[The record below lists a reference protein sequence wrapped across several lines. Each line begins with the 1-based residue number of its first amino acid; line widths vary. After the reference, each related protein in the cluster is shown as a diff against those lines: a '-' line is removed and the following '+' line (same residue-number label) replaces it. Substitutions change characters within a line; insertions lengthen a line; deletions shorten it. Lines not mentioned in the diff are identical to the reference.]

1 MRHTAST
8 SRTSTQEPPFY
19 STPGIKHQYPYPE
32 RIATGERVKNNKHA
46 ANVEAAGDQFVAPAF
61 TPFGTPYPSALKFL
75 RQIAHSG
82 DKLDIAAGRDAPRFH
97 HECTASTFMT
107 PTHVAYMVHAC
118 SAAVARATAKAAR
131 KYAHAR
137 AISHSVRENTL
148 ARPAV
153 VQPTF

>member
-1 MRHTAST
+1 MTTACAWHGVHTPA
-8 SRTSTQEPPFY
+8 
-19 STPGIKHQYPYPE
+19 HQVSKNRP
-32 RIATGERVKNNKHA
+32 RKKLSQTTTGERVKINKHA
-46 ANVEAAGDQFVAPAF
+46 ANVEAVGDQFVAPAF

-82 DKLDIAAGRDAPRFH
+82 DKLDAAAGRDAPRFH

-131 KYAHAR
+131 QYAHSR

-148 ARPAV
+148 TRPAV